1 MRFEAGKHSRF
12 LFSCLD
18 MLPPPY
24 ASLDTN
30 RLTLAFFCVS
40 GLDVLGDLARVDAR
54 RVISWVYS
62 LQVLPPAEDGHHL
75 SPERCG
81 GFRGCGFLGAPYS
94 SDGSQS
100 TSEYDGA
107 HLAMTYTALAVLLI
121 LGDDLSR
128 VRADGVLAFVASL
141 QGADGC
147 FCAYPG
153 GESDMRFL
161 FCAAAVVAML
171 RGGSVPPNSGVD
183 VELAT
188 QYVLSSRAYDGGIG
202 LAPGQ
207 ESHGGSTCAKK
218 EKRKK

>member
-1 MRFEAGKHSRF
+1 MPFEPNKHSSY
-12 LFSCLD
+12 LLSCLD
-18 MLPPPY
+18 RLPPPY
-24 ASLDTN
+24 LSLDTN

-40 GLDVLGDLARVDAR
+40 GLDVLNDLARVDKR
-54 RVISWVYS
+54 RVIAWVYS
-62 LQVLPPAEDGHHL
+62 LQVLPPSADDGREL

-81 GFRGCGFLGAPYS
+81 GFRGCGFLGAPHS
-94 SDGSQS
+94 PAGSAS

-107 HLAMTYTALAVLLI
+107 HLAMTYTALAILLI

-128 VRADGVLAFVASL
+128 VRTDKVLAFVASL

-147 FCAYPG
+147 FSAYPG

-171 RGGSVPPNSGVD
+171 RGGAVPPDAGFD

-188 QYVLSSRAYDGGIG
+188 SYVLSSRAYDGGIG
-202 LAPGQ
+202 LGPGQ
-207 ESHGGSTCAKK
+207 ESHGGST
-218 EKRKK
+218 